1 MQEESWVDIA
11 GKDRK
16 HKKQLVFFS
25 IFFVCT
31 VIAVFGFFYRFS
43 VVQTQLLSD
52 IQYQAHGK
60 AMRLDN
66 SLADTAHSL
75 RLLEAQFYILLQ
87 TVPALDLIRFKSSA
101 DNKAY
106 QLVQPTLVDGWQSGD
121 LTGSGLV
128 PQPGTLLWQQAQAAV
143 LLTSVMERIRQYDIP
158 QSWLYYTSASGFLYV
173 YPYSALD
180 IDHPKKTKLGTT
192 FTSEMLND
200 PFFAWAA
207 PEHNPGKALIWAPVY
222 EDLAGKGPMT
232 TASLPLYWQHS
243 FLGVLSSDLSIT
255 ELVKELDLQHLTMTN
270 FDLLAADATSVLA
283 NKALPDGL
291 WQKLQQ
297 GQWLRYQGSYYLKLH
312 QFSNNW
318 TAVLR
323 TDGQSLIRTSLA
335 EMFFSELAI
344 MLCLLS
350 VLLLWRLLSSL
361 QQIKRMSVTDG
372 LTLLFNRRHF
382 QYVLS
387 RELALPRNK
396 KPQIGLVMLDIDF
409 FKKYN
414 DHYGHQGGDQVL
426 LRVADC
432 LSSTFRRQTDAV
444 FRVGGEEF
452 CVLLLARDKQ
462 HLEQSMEALCQ
473 AVRAL
478 AVEHKGSELGFL
490 TVSVGGVWLGEGD
503 VWDTERAYKAAD
515 DALYQSKL
523 HGRNRWTLFHS
534 Q

>member
-1 MQEESWVDIA
+1 MQQESWADIA
-11 GKDRK
+11 GRDRK
-16 HKKQLVFFS
+16 HKKQLIFFSVFF
-25 IFFVCT
+25 VLT
-31 VIAVFGFFYRFS
+31 LIAVAGFFYRFS
-43 VVQTQLLSD
+43 VVQTQLLND
-52 IQYQAHGK
+52 IQYQAQRK
-60 AMRLDN
+60 ALKLDN
-66 SLADTAHSL
+66 SFAETAQSL

-87 TVPALDLIRFKSSA
+87 TVPAIDLIRFKSSV
-101 DNKAY
+101 DKKTY
-106 QLVQPTLVDGWQSGD
+106 QLLQPTLVDGWQSGD
-121 LTGSGLV
+121 LTGIGAQ
-128 PQPGTLLWQQAQAAV
+128 PKPGTSVWQQAQAAV
-143 LLTSVMERIRQYDIP
+143 LLTSAMEKIRQYDIP

-173 YPYSALD
+173 YPYSGLD
-180 IDHPKKTKLGTT
+180 IDHPKLNQLGVI
-192 FTSEMLND
+192 FTSEMLDD

-207 PEHNPGKALIWAPVY
+207 PADNPGKALIWAPVY
-222 EDLAGKGPMT
+222 EDLAGKGPMI

-243 FLGVLSSDLSIT
+243 FLGVLSSDLSIS
-255 ELVKELDLQHLTMTN
+255 ELVKELDLQQLTMTS
-270 FDLLAADATSVLA
+270 FDLLTAEGTSVLA

-297 GQWLRYQGSYYLKLH
+297 GKWLRYQGSYYLKLH
-312 QFSNNW
+312 QFANNW

-323 TDGQSLIRTSLA
+323 TDSQSLIWTSLT
-335 EMFFSELAI
+335 EMFFSALAV

-350 VLLLWRLLSSL
+350 VLLLWHLLSSL

-382 QYVLS
+382 HYVLS
-387 RELALPRNK
+387 RELALPRDK
-396 KPQIGLVMLDIDF
+396 KTQIGLVMLDIDF

-432 LSSTFRRQTDAV
+432 LKATFRRQTDAV

-473 AVRAL
+473 AVRAMAL
-478 AVEHKGSELGFL
+478 EHKGSELGFL

-503 VWDTERAYKAAD
+503 ALDAEKAYKAAD
-515 DALYQSKL
+515 DALYQSKM
-523 HGRNRWTLFHS
+523 HGRNKWTLFH
-534 Q
+534 QQ